1 MATKTETHFEL
12 SRTYATGQATLFN
25 AFIDPDTLRH
35 IWGVS
40 TISVDARP
48 RGHTRAELSFAS
60 ENWNFTIT
68 YLEVIPYERLRWTIH
83 FDRFP
88 TKEPRATLSFSTVP
102 NGARV
107 TVRMENFESAQEC
120 GDNKQAWEGA
130 LAKLA
135 DRLRGT

>member
-1 MATKTETHFEL
+1 MATTSETHFEL
-12 SRTYATGQATLFN
+12 SRTYETGQATLFN
-25 AFIDPDTLRH
+25 AFIDRDTLRH

-48 RGHTRAELSFAS
+48 RGQTRAELSFGG
-60 ENWNFTIT
+60 ENWNFTLT
-68 YLEVIPYERLRWTIH
+68 YLALIPYETLQWIIH

-88 TKEPRATLSFSTVP
+88 AKEPRATLSFSTVP

-120 GDNKQAWEGA
+120 DENKQAWDGA

-135 DRLRGT
+135 DRLLGT